1 MSSICIIQE
10 DLTEII
16 QVEEICEIVQAE
28 EVVKIVE
35 VVGAT
40 VIVKD
45 EVIVQVV
52 DDRTPI
58 PIIAECKVGPSGAD
72 GADGLDGADGADGLD
87 GFGIVQVDTGP
98 FANGVTGLADSVAI
112 ATNRSA
118 KWLVT
123 IKDEVA
129 GAYKFYEVIAVHNG
143 TTPLY
148 SVYGNVGDVLS
159 VFTDVTIV
167 SGFLRLE
174 ITNNSTN
181 SIDISVMRI
190 VTTV

>member
-1 MSSICIIQE
+1 MSSLCIIQE

-16 QVEEICEIVQAE
+16 QVEEVTSIIKSDDVHT
-28 EVVKIVE
+28 V
-35 VVGAT
+35 VVGVGPT
-40 VIVKD
+40 VIVR
-45 EVIVQVV
+45 EEPTVQVV

-58 PIIAECKVGPSGAD
+58 PIIAECKVGPAGMN
-72 GADGLDGADGADGLD
+72 GLD

-98 FANGVTGLADSVAI
+98 FANAVTGLADSVAI
-112 ATNRSA
+112 ATYRSA

-123 IKDEVA
+123 IKDSTA
-129 GAYKFYEVIAVHNG
+129 GTYKFYEVIAVHNG

-148 SVYGNVGDVLS
+148 SVYGNVGDVIS

>member
-1 MSSICIIQE
+1 MSSLCIIQE

-16 QVEEICEIVQAE
+16 QVEEVTSIIKSDDVHTVVVAVGPTVLVRE
-28 EVVKIVE
+28 EPTI
-35 VVGAT
+35 
-40 VIVKD
+40 
-45 EVIVQVV
+45 QVV

-72 GADGLDGADGADGLD
+72 GADGLDG
-87 GFGIVQVDTGP
+87 FGIVQVDTGP
-98 FANGVTGLADSVAI
+98 AANGVTLVADSVAI
-112 ATNRSA
+112 ATFRSA

-123 IKDEVA
+123 IKDSTA
-129 GAYKFYEVIAVHNG
+129 GDYKFYEVIAVHNG

-148 SVYGNVGDVLS
+148 SVYGNVGDTIS